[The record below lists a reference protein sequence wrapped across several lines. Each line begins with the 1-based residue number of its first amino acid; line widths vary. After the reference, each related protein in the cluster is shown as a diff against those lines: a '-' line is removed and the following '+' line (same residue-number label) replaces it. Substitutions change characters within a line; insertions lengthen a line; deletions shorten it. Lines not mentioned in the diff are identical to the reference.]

1 MKFYEIDLE
10 EMMYV
15 YDCLIHNGVYYHK
28 GEEIRFNPENVSIN
42 FYREEFN
49 IDGREEDWDN
59 YKKTW
64 AVDEW
69 EIEKYDGD

>member
-28 GEEIRFNPENVSIN
+28 GEEIRFNPENVSVN

-59 YKKTW
+59 YQKTW